1 MKRLE
6 DMTLLQRCVLAVI
19 IFVVIVVLISLIGYF
34 SKSEAEQA
42 KPLDLYGDVPL
53 DAVLLPIDRKALDEA
68 YRSHAIKL
76 FTVWLTDGA
85 RDATHFRNGLRISR
99 NAYDIAAKA
108 IAAREQTLKQQ
119 EQAK

>member
-1 MKRLE
+1 MIGA
-6 DMTLLQRCVLAVI
+6 LAYRY
-19 IFVVIVVLISLIGYF
+19 S
-34 SKSEAEQA
+34 AAQTQTT

-68 YRSHAIKL
+68 YRGHLIKL
-76 FTVWLTDGA
+76 FNVWLTDGA
-85 RDATHFRNGLRISR
+85 KDATHFRNGLRIAR

-108 IAAREQTLKQQ
+108 ITKREEMLKQQ